1 MSGRWWLRTHK
12 NIHCLLFTIK
22 PYDFHRFHSEKV
34 DIEAGK
40 KIHLTSAEILLLLYA
55 TVFLPRFKTFQFTS
69 KRNDSKI
76 NSVLQHSKVYD
87 TFHFE
92 HGIWLLDEGINCV
105 EFKFISAQLHMAL
118 LIFFPLQKYQK
129 SIILSWFLS

>member
-1 MSGRWWLRTHK
+1 MLRFFYQD
-12 NIHCLLFTIK
+12 L
-22 PYDFHRFHSEKV
+22 
-34 DIEAGK
+34 
-40 KIHLTSAEILLLLYA
+40 
-55 TVFLPRFKTFQFTS
+55 KTFQFTS

-118 LIFFPLQKYQK
+118 LIFFPQQKCIK
-129 SIILSWFLS
+129 RV

>member
-1 MSGRWWLRTHK
+1 MRRGAGGWKLIKIFTVYYSQLNRTTSTVSTLK
-12 NIHCLLFTIK
+12 KWTLKL
-22 PYDFHRFHSEKV
+22 E
-34 DIEAGK
+34 K
-40 KIHLTSAEILLLLYA
+40 KIHLASAEILLLLYA
-55 TVFLPRFKTFQFTS
+55 TVFLSRFKTFQFTS

-118 LIFFPLQKYQK
+118 LIFFPLQKCIK
-129 SIILSWFLS
+129 KV